1 MAHFAEIDENNI
13 VLRVVVVPDEE
24 EERGHE
30 FLSQDLGLGGT
41 WLKTSYN
48 TFMGSHVLGGTP
60 YRINYAMPGGT
71 YDSELDGFIFP
82 RPYPSWTEMD
92 PATGSWIPP
101 VPLPEDASTKI
112 YVWDETSGQWVLSEN
127 AATLLANL

>member
-48 TFMGSHVLGGTP
+48 TFQGEHKSGETP
-60 YRINYAMPGGT
+60 YRLNYAVPGGM
-71 YDSELDGFIFP
+71 YDPEADAFYHAQPFPSFILDK
-82 RPYPSWTEMD
+82 T
-92 PATGSWIPP
+92 TGAWSAP
-101 VPLPEDASTKI
+101 VPKPENTEELFYI
-112 YVWDETSGQWVLSEN
+112 WDEEILNWKPISKI
-127 AATLLANL
+127 